1 MTAIDE
7 TALESLS
14 LVCNLSRNV
23 HVKSKPA
30 GEPEDETEYARH
42 FPQFMWVIR
51 DFALQLEDESG
62 RMITDKDYLELAL
75 EQKGSS
81 KTEAKN

>member
-1 MTAIDE
+1 
-7 TALESLS
+7 
-14 LVCNLSRNV
+14 
-23 HVKSKPA
+23 
-30 GEPEDETEYARH
+30 
-42 FPQFMWVIR
+42 MWVIR

-75 EQKGSS
+75 EQKVSS

>member
-1 MTAIDE
+1 MDAYLPT
-7 TALESLS
+7 
-14 LVCNLSRNV
+14 
-23 HVKSKPA
+23 
-30 GEPEDETEYARH
+30 
-42 FPQFMWVIR
+42 FMWVIR
-51 DFALQLEDESG
+51 DFTLQLEDESG